1 MGIAIAFYDIYH
13 VLAFGKTFYFF
24 YFYRLLHI
32 NDHSSHP
39 YHSSQ
44 TPCTVCEHKLIAI
57 SQASFIVEENT
68 VIGQR
73 GAQPI
78 TTIFST
84 VYQEPVTGCI
94 SVVTLAGL
102 ALIVSG

>member
-1 MGIAIAFYDIYH
+1 MGIAIASYDSYL
-13 VLAFGKTFYFF
+13 VLAFGKCTVKIKCYP
-24 YFYRLLHI
+24 HI

-44 TPCTVCEHKLIAI
+44 TPCTVCEHNLIAI

-78 TTIFST
+78 TTIFSI